1 MLVLEG
7 RSAQALAE
15 EKAREWE
22 QMSLPEHLEFYLNQ
36 GMEKKEAMKQMAKD
50 RGCTKREI
58 YQGLL

>member
-1 MLVLEG
+1 
-7 RSAQALAE
+7 
-15 EKAREWE
+15 
-22 QMSLPEHLEFYLNQ
+22 MSLPEHLEFYLNQ